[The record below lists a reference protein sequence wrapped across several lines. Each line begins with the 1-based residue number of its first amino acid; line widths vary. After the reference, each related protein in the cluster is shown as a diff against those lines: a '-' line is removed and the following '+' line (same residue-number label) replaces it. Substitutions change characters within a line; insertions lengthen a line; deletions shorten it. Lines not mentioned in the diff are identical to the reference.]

1 MEKTKLIAA
10 SLSIFDG
17 NNQINDSEMNKLW
30 NKLVQEGA
38 DGIFIGGSVGECF
51 LLKDSERIHMFEEAA
66 RFVRSVERPLDIYAH
81 VGALSTDEAIEMARA
96 AKSAG
101 IKHIASTP
109 PPNI

>member
-1 MEKTKLIAA
+1 MEF
-10 SLSIFDG
+10 SLAEVSA
-17 NNQINDSEMNKLW
+17 N
-30 NKLVQEGA
+30 A
-38 DGIFIGGSVGECF
+38 F

-66 RFVRSVERPLDIYAH
+66 QICCVRLNRPLDIYAH

-109 PPNI
+109 PFYFSLSQNGSCPLLL

>member
-38 DGIFIGGSVGECF
+38 D
-51 LLKDSERIHMFEEAA
+51 
-66 RFVRSVERPLDIYAH
+66 
-81 VGALSTDEAIEMARA
+81 
-96 AKSAG
+96 
-101 IKHIASTP
+101 
-109 PPNI
+109 